1 MTPAWM
7 GVERRLAERQ
17 AEWLLGLKNREL
29 GEKRLNKNHIA
40 VRQIENRG
48 EILPRPGEVVFWVW
62 IR

>member
-17 AEWLLGLKNREL
+17 AEQVFRLKNREL
-29 GEKRLNKNHIA
+29 REKRLNKNRIA
-40 VRQIENRG
+40 VRQMGNRG